1 MVIEIFFVMVR
12 KSDLVT
18 GLKIFDF
25 EYKLTAYADDSSFFV
40 SDLASGQQILNIFK
54 TFSKFS
60 GLTLN
65 EEKCEVG
72 ALGKLGGA
80 QVTLG
85 NLKCINL

>member
-1 MVIEIFFVMVR
+1 M
-12 KSDLVT
+12 
-18 GLKIFDF
+18 
-25 EYKLTAYADDSSFFV
+25 LTIVPFFV

-85 NLKCINL
+85 NLKCINLLNHFMKILGVVYT